1 MFPIYIYHPQES
13 ILYWVKKEIENYIMI
28 KNFYMKVKKVFCRM
42 EEMYC
47 LLQEGTEI
55 SMYFIYNSKQ
65 SIGCNLA
72 CEIRKYNP
80 WSFLIFLVSDTESMK
95 RTIKQNYQFRFMA
108 LDCINL
114 QKTETADK
122 KIRSCIDYVWTQSI
136 KSEKRIN
143 PVLCGK
149 TSDGMVRIFL
159 QDIYYI
165 ETGNKAKWV
174 EIHLK
179 NHKIQIHSTLKD
191 LEPKLNGSFFK
202 CHKSFIVNI
211 DYIQTFSRKTR
222 MISMENG
229 EVLYCGT
236 KKVGKLQK
244 RIEELTHFTQ
254 VH

>member
-1 MFPIYIYHPQES
+1 
-13 ILYWVKKEIENYIMI
+13 
-28 KNFYMKVKKVFCRM
+28 M
-42 EEMYC
+42 EEMSC
-47 LLQEGTEI
+47 FLQEGTEL
-55 SMYFIYNSKQ
+55 SMYFIYNAQHST
-65 SIGCNLA
+65 GFNLA
-72 CEIRKYNP
+72 YEIRKYNP